1 MSYNHKIVHQ
11 MVPLAIVPN
20 LATTC
25 IGCKFGHQMAPLA
38 LPQSLAIELV
48 SSPAR
53 VTSVK
58 FQQGQLETL
67 GTQVYLGPIK
77 MSSEMEVALPP

>member
-1 MSYNHKIVHQ
+1 MSRKLFQEIQLDTNWHHQ
-11 MVPLAIVPN
+11 LVLKV
-20 LATTC
+20 
-25 IGCKFGHQMAPLA
+25 
-38 LPQSLAIELV
+38 SIELV

-67 GTQVYLGPIK
+67 GPQVYLGPIK